1 MKHYFKKK
9 LIFQHREQ
17 IQVDRMRSD
26 TIKKGLQRAPHRSLL
41 RACGV
46 TDEEMKKPFIGVAN
60 SFTDIVPGHIH
71 LNQIAEAVKL
81 GISQAG
87 GVPFEF
93 STMAICDGIAM
104 NHEGMRYSLASREI
118 VADTVESMAQAHQ
131 FDALVLIPTCDKIV
145 PGMLMAAARL
155 DIPSIV
161 VTGGPMLPGI
171 FKDEPVDLINVYEAV
186 GAVNAGKMTEEELR
200 ELEKCAC
207 PGAGSCAG
215 LFTANTMACL
225 TEAMG
230 MSLPGCASSHAVSGK
245 KIQIARSSGRQILQ
259 LLEKNL
265 TPSQIMTQ
273 EAFENAVMVDL
284 ALGGSTNTTLHLPAI
299 AYELED
305 KGVKVNLDLFEEY
318 NKKIPHIASI
328 SPSGKHTM
336 LDLEQ
341 AGGIPAVLKVLEKE
355 LNDEVL
361 TCTAQSLK
369 DNIKDASVL
378 DSEIIKPLN
387 NPVHKEGGLAILKG
401 NLAPDGAVVKQG
413 AIDSDMLVHEGPAR
427 VYESEEECV
436 NAINQGEIKEGD
448 VIIIRYEGPK
458 GGPGMRE
465 MLNPTSAISGMGIK
479 SVALITDGR
488 FSGGTRGPC
497 IGHVSPEAAAEGP
510 LAAVKNGDIIKIDI
524 PLRKL
529 DIKVTPEEI
538 DERIKKAV
546 KPDRHVKGWLAR
558 YRKLATSADKGA
570 ILK

>member
-1 MKHYFKKK
+1 M
-9 LIFQHREQ
+9 
-17 IQVDRMRSD
+17 
-26 TIKKGLQRAPHRSLL
+26 QRAPHRSLL

-46 TDEEMKKPFIGVAN
+46 TEEDMEKPFIGVAN
-60 SFTDIVPGHIH
+60 SFTNIVPGHIH
-71 LNQIAEAVKL
+71 LNELAEAVKL

-131 FDALVLIPTCDKIV
+131 LDALVLIPTCDKIV

-161 VTGGPMLPGI
+161 VTGGPMLPG
-171 FKDEPVDLINVYEAV
+171 KYNGETVDLINVYEAV
-186 GAVNAGKMTEEELR
+186 GAVKAGKMTEDELL

-230 MSLPGCASSHAVSGK
+230 MSLPGCATSHAVSAEK
-245 KIQIARSSGRQILQ
+245 KQIAHSSGRQIIE
-259 LLEKNL
+259 LLERNI
-265 TPSQIMTQ
+265 TPSKIMSQ
-273 EAFENAVMVDL
+273 KAFKNAVIVDL

-305 KGVKVNLDLFEEY
+305 KGVKVNLDLFQDY
-318 NKKIPHIASI
+318 SIKIPHIASI
-328 SPSGKHTM
+328 SPAGKHSM
-336 LDLEQ
+336 LDLDQ
-341 AGGIPAVLKVLEKE
+341 AGGIPAVLKVLENE
-355 LNDEVL
+355 LHDDAV

-369 DNIKDASVL
+369 DNIKSARVL
-378 DSEIIKPLN
+378 DSTVIRPLD
-387 NPVHKEGGLAILKG
+387 NPVHREGGLAILKG
-401 NLAPDGAVVKQG
+401 TLAPDGAVVKQG
-413 AIDSDMLVHEGPAR
+413 AIDSEMLIHEGPAQ
-427 VYESEEECV
+427 VFESEEECV
-436 NAINQGEIKEGD
+436 KAINQGIIQEGD
-448 VIIIRYEGPK
+448 VVVIRYEGPK

-465 MLNPTSAISGMGIK
+465 MLNPTAAISGMGIK

-497 IGHVSPEAAAEGP
+497 IGHVSPEAAANGP
-510 LAAVKNGDIIKIDI
+510 IATVKNGDIIKIDI
-524 PLRKL
+524 PKRRL
-529 DIKVTPEEI
+529 DFEVSPVEI
-538 DERIKKAV
+538 EERIKNAV
-546 KPDRHVKGWLAR
+546 IPERNIKGWLSR
-558 YRKLATSADKGA
+558 YRKLVTSADKGA
-570 ILK
+570 ILR

>member
-1 MKHYFKKK
+1 
-9 LIFQHREQ
+9 
-17 IQVDRMRSD
+17 MRSD
-26 TIKKGLQRAPHRSLL
+26 IIKKGMQRAPHRSLL

-46 TDEEMKKPFIGVAN
+46 TEEDMEKPFIGVAN
-60 SFTDIVPGHIH
+60 SFTNIVPGHIH
-71 LNQIAEAVKL
+71 LNELAEAVKL

-131 FDALVLIPTCDKIV
+131 LDALVLIPTCDKIV

-161 VTGGPMLPGI
+161 VTGGPMLPG
-171 FKDEPVDLINVYEAV
+171 KYNGETVDLINVYEAV
-186 GAVNAGKMTEEELR
+186 GAVKAGKMTEDELL

-230 MSLPGCASSHAVSGK
+230 MSLPGCATSHAVSAEK
-245 KIQIARSSGRQILQ
+245 RQIAHSSGRQIIE
-259 LLEKNL
+259 LLERNI
-265 TPSQIMTQ
+265 TPSKIMSQ
-273 EAFENAVMVDL
+273 KAFKNAVIVDL

-305 KGVKVNLDLFEEY
+305 KGVKVNLDLFQDY
-318 NKKIPHIASI
+318 SIKIPHIASI
-328 SPSGKHTM
+328 SPAGKHSM
-336 LDLEQ
+336 LDLDQ
-341 AGGIPAVLKVLEKE
+341 AGGIPAVLKVLENE
-355 LNDEVL
+355 LHDDAV

-369 DNIKDASVL
+369 DNIKSARVL
-378 DSEIIKPLN
+378 DSTVIRPLD
-387 NPVHKEGGLAILKG
+387 NPVHREGGLAILKG
-401 NLAPDGAVVKQG
+401 TLAPDGAVVKQG
-413 AIDSDMLVHEGPAR
+413 AIDSEMLIHEGPAQ
-427 VYESEEECV
+427 VFESEEECV
-436 NAINQGEIKEGD
+436 KAINQGIIQEGD
-448 VIIIRYEGPK
+448 VVVIRYEGPK

-465 MLNPTSAISGMGIK
+465 MLNPTAAISGMGIK

-497 IGHVSPEAAAEGP
+497 IGHVSPEAAANGP
-510 LAAVKNGDIIKIDI
+510 IATVKNGDIIKIDI
-524 PLRKL
+524 PKRRL
-529 DIKVTPEEI
+529 DFEVSPVEI
-538 DERIKKAV
+538 EERIKNAV
-546 KPDRHVKGWLAR
+546 IPERNIKGWLSR
-558 YRKLATSADKGA
+558 YRKLVTSADKGA
-570 ILK
+570 ILR

>member
-1 MKHYFKKK
+1 
-9 LIFQHREQ
+9 
-17 IQVDRMRSD
+17 MRSD

-71 LNQIAEAVKL
+71 LNQITEAVKL

-355 LNDEVL
+355 LNEEVL

-510 LAAVKNGDIIKIDI
+510 LAAVKDGDIIKIDI
-524 PLRKL
+524 PRRKL

>member
-1 MKHYFKKK
+1 
-9 LIFQHREQ
+9 
-17 IQVDRMRSD
+17 MRSD

-131 FDALVLIPTCDKIV
+131 FDGLVLIPTCDKIV

-155 DIPSIV
+155 DIPSVV
-161 VTGGPMLPGI
+161 VTGGPMLPGKY
-171 FKDEPVDLINVYEAV
+171 KDEAVDLINVYEAV

-230 MSLPGCASSHAVSGK
+230 MSLPGCATSHAVSGK
-245 KIQIARSSGRQILQ
+245 KIQISRSSGRQIIE
-259 LLEKNL
+259 LLKKNL

-273 EAFENAVMVDL
+273 EAFENGVMVDL

-305 KGVKVNLDLFEEY
+305 KGVKVTLDLFEKY
-318 NKKIPHIASI
+318 SKKIPHIASI
-328 SPSGKHTM
+328 SPAGKHTM

-341 AGGIPAVLKVLEKE
+341 AGGIPAVLKVLEDE
-355 LNDEVL
+355 LHGEVV

-369 DNIKDASVL
+369 ENIKDANVS
-378 DSEIIKPLN
+378 DSEVIRPLD
-387 NPVHKEGGLAILKG
+387 NPVHKEGGLAVLKG

-413 AIDSDMLVHEGPAR
+413 AIDPDMLAHEGPAR
-427 VYESEEECV
+427 VYDSEEECV
-436 NAINQGEIKEGD
+436 NAINQGEINEGD
-448 VIIIRYEGPK
+448 VILIRYEGPK

-497 IGHVSPEAAAEGP
+497 VGHVSPEAAAYGP
-510 LAAVKNGDIIKIDI
+510 ISAVQNGDIIKIDI
-524 PLRKL
+524 PERKL
-529 DIKVTPEEI
+529 DFAVSQEEI
-538 DERIKKAV
+538 DERMNKVV
-546 KPDRHVKGWLAR
+546 KPERKIKGWLAR

>member
-1 MKHYFKKK
+1 
-9 LIFQHREQ
+9 
-17 IQVDRMRSD
+17 MRSD

-46 TDEEMKKPFIGVAN
+46 TSEEMGKPFIGVAN

-118 VADTVESMAQAHQ
+118 VADTVESMAMAHQ
-131 FDALVLIPTCDKIV
+131 FDGLVLIPTCDKIV

-161 VTGGPMLPGI
+161 ITGGPMLPG
-171 FKDEPVDLINVYEAV
+171 KYHGEDVDLINVYEAL
-186 GAVNAGKMTEEELR
+186 GAVNAGKMTEEELN
-200 ELEKCAC
+200 ELEQCAC

-225 TEAMG
+225 TEAIG
-230 MSLPGCASSHAVSGK
+230 MSLPGCATSHAVSGK
-245 KIQIARSSGRQILQ
+245 KIQLARSTGREIIK
-259 LLEKNL
+259 LLDKNL
-265 TPSQIMTQ
+265 TPAKIMTQ
-273 EAFENAVMVDL
+273 KSFENAVMVDL
-284 ALGGSTNTTLHLPAI
+284 ALGGSSNTTLHLPAI

-305 KGVKVNLDLFEEY
+305 KGVEVDLELFEEY
-318 NKKIPHIASI
+318 SKKIPHIAAI
-328 SPSGKHTM
+328 SPSGKHSM
-336 LDLEQ
+336 LDLDR
-341 AGGIPAVLKVLEKE
+341 AGGIPAVLKVLENN
-355 LNDEVL
+355 LYDDVI
-361 TCTAQSLK
+361 TCTGMTLK
-369 DNIKDASVL
+369 ENIKDIRVL
-378 DSEIIKPLN
+378 DEEVIRPLDD
-387 NPVHKEGGLAILKG
+387 PVHQEGGLAILKG
-401 NLAPDGAVVKQG
+401 NLAPDGAVIKQG
-413 AIDSDMLVHEGPAR
+413 AVDSDMMVHEGPAR
-427 VYESEEECV
+427 VFDGEEECV
-436 NAINQGEIKEGD
+436 KAIYQGEIQEGD

-465 MLNPTSAISGMGIK
+465 MLNPTAAISGMGIR

-497 IGHVSPEAAAEGP
+497 IGHVSPEAMVNGP
-510 LAAVKNGDIIKIDI
+510 IAAVRNGDIITIDI
-524 PLRKL
+524 PQRKL
-529 DIKVTPEEI
+529 NLSLNKKEIK
-538 DERIKKAV
+538 ERIKQVV
-546 KPDRHVKGWLAR
+546 KPERKIKGWLAR

>member
-1 MKHYFKKK
+1 
-9 LIFQHREQ
+9 
-17 IQVDRMRSD
+17 MRSD

-497 IGHVSPEAAAEGP
+497 VGHVSPEAAAEGP

>member
-1 MKHYFKKK
+1 
-9 LIFQHREQ
+9 
-17 IQVDRMRSD
+17 MRSD

-46 TDEEMKKPFIGVAN
+46 TSEEMGKPFIGVAN
-60 SFTDIVPGHIH
+60 SFTDIVPGHVH

-118 VADTVESMAQAHQ
+118 VADTVESMAMAHQ
-131 FDALVLIPTCDKIV
+131 FDGLVLIPTCDKIV

-161 VTGGPMLPGI
+161 VTGGPMLPG
-171 FKDEPVDLINVYEAV
+171 KYHGEDVDLINVYEAL
-186 GAVNAGKMTEEELR
+186 GAVNAGKMTEEELN
-200 ELEKCAC
+200 ELEQCAC

-225 TEAMG
+225 TEAIG
-230 MSLPGCASSHAVSGK
+230 MSLPGCATSHAVSGK
-245 KIQIARSSGRQILQ
+245 KIQLARSTGREIIK
-259 LLEKNL
+259 LLDKNL
-265 TPSQIMTQ
+265 TPAKIMTQ
-273 EAFENAVMVDL
+273 KSFENAVMVDL
-284 ALGGSTNTTLHLPAI
+284 ALGGSSNTTLHLPAI

-305 KGVKVNLDLFEEY
+305 KGVEVDLELFEEY
-318 NKKIPHIASI
+318 SKKIPHIAAI
-328 SPSGKHTM
+328 SPSGKHSM
-336 LDLEQ
+336 LDLDR
-341 AGGIPAVLKVLEKE
+341 AGGIPAVLKVLENN
-355 LNDEVL
+355 LYDDVI
-361 TCTAQSLK
+361 TCTGMTLK
-369 DNIKDASVL
+369 ENIKDIRVL
-378 DSEIIKPLN
+378 DDEVIRPLDD
-387 NPVHKEGGLAILKG
+387 PVHQEGGLAILKG
-401 NLAPDGAVVKQG
+401 NLAPDGAVIKQG
-413 AIDSDMLVHEGPAR
+413 AVDSDMMVHEGPAR
-427 VYESEEECV
+427 VFDDEEECV
-436 NAINQGEIKEGD
+436 KAIYQGEIQEGD

-465 MLNPTSAISGMGIK
+465 MLNPTAAISGMGIQ

-497 IGHVSPEAAAEGP
+497 IGHVSPEAMVNGP
-510 LAAVKNGDIIKIDI
+510 IAAVRNGDIITIDI
-524 PLRKL
+524 PQRKL
-529 DIKVTPEEI
+529 NLSLNKKEI
-538 DERIKKAV
+538 NERIKQVV
-546 KPDRHVKGWLAR
+546 KPERKIKGWLAR